1 MLDRFELLY
10 VILGGWLVS
19 ILILVFIKLKRGK
32 KLPKGAVVIEK
43 EKNDEI
49 ITSGYNLFLLIG
61 MGMISF
67 LNFFVIF
74 ICIFN
79 FWVMLAPFIAFD
91 FPKWINWI
99 GIIGIWIQDS
109 WGVAVFAYNVNY
121 TPAYKSMS
129 SNYVLATMGP
139 YKYIRHPMYIAKA
152 LLVIFF
158 FLGTGIWLSLIGVL
172 SWIGLSSQARME
184 EEALKK
190 KFGKVYE
197 EYLSK
202 TGRFFP
208 KLKFLNIK
216 N

>member
-1 MLDRFELLY
+1 MLERFELLY

-19 ILILVFIKLKRGK
+19 IAIIVIVKLKKGK
-32 KLPKGAVVIEK
+32 ELPKGAILVENEK
-43 EKNDEI
+43 DDGL
-49 ITSGYNLFLLIG
+49 ITSGYNSLLLIG
-61 MGMISF
+61 MGIISF

-79 FWVMLAPFIAFD
+79 LWDSSNRFIAFN

-99 GIIGIWIQDS
+99 GVFGIWIQDG
-109 WGVAVFAYNVNY
+109 WGVAIFSYNINY
-121 TPAYKSMS
+121 TPAYKSMNS
-129 SNYVLATMGP
+129 DYVLATGGP

-158 FLGTGIWLSLIGVL
+158 FLATGIWLALFGVL

-197 EYLSK
+197 DYLNK

-208 KLKFLNIK
+208 KLK
-216 N
+216 